1 MTHVYILKVI
11 QKSIT
16 IACNYPQVILVYFS
30 ILQQWKFEEP
40 MEHSLNVCNENRKMR
55 TSSWLKQI
63 DVFHKNNFIAF
74 QLYKANKECMQLKSK
89 MGSQIHKNPQ

>member
-1 MTHVYILKVI
+1 
-11 QKSIT
+11 
-16 IACNYPQVILVYFS
+16 
-30 ILQQWKFEEP
+30 

-74 QLYKANKECMQLKSK
+74 QLYKASKECMQLKSK
-89 MGSQIHKNPQ
+89 VGSKIHKDPQ